1 MTTEEIL
8 NTHVP
13 DQENLLMALQEIQKN
28 SSLNYL
34 TEEDLEQ
41 TTRYFK
47 LNKSTVYGVVTY
59 YTMLSL
65 KPRGKHIIRVCTSPI
80 CKMNG
85 TALVLEELER
95 ILNLKPGETT
105 SDAQFT
111 LEETECLGFCFN
123 SPAMLIDEDIY
134 GSLTIEK
141 LPKILSSYQKGGS
154 KDA

>member
-8 NTHVP
+8 NTHLP
-13 DQENLLMALQEIQKN
+13 EQENLLMALQEIQKN
-28 SSLNYL
+28 NQLNYL

-41 TTRYFK
+41 TSRYFK
-47 LNKSTVYGVVTY
+47 LKKSTVYGVATY

-85 TALVLEELER
+85 TALVLEELKK
-95 ILNLKPGETT
+95 ILHLNPGQTT
-105 SDAQFT
+105 SDDHFT

-134 GSLTIEK
+134 GSITIDK
-141 LPKILSSYQKGGS
+141 LPKILSSYQKGGE

>member
-8 NTHVP
+8 NNHVSE
-13 DQENLLMALQEIQKN
+13 QENLLMALQEIQKN
-28 SSLNYL
+28 NLQNYL
-34 TEEDLEQ
+34 TEEDLEK

-47 LNKSTVYGVVTY
+47 LKKSTVYGVATY

-85 TALVLEELER
+85 TALILEELKK
-95 ILNLKPGETT
+95 ILQLKPGETT
-105 SDAQFT
+105 ADSQFT

-134 GSLTIEK
+134 GSLTIDK
-141 LPKILSSYQKGGS
+141 LPKLLAQYKQGGE

>member
-13 DQENLLMALQEIQKN
+13 EQENLLMALQEIQQN
-28 SSLNYL
+28 NLLNYL
-34 TEEDLEQ
+34 TEDDLEQ
-41 TTRYFK
+41 ATRYFK
-47 LNKSTVYGVVTY
+47 LNKSTVYGVATY

-85 TALVLEELER
+85 TALILAELEK
-95 ILNLKPGETT
+95 ILKLNPGET
-105 SDAQFT
+105 SADDQFT

-141 LPKILSSYQKGGS
+141 LPKILSSYQKGGE

>member
-13 DQENLLMALQEIQKN
+13 EQENLLMALQEIQQKN
-28 SSLNYL
+28 LLNYL
-34 TEEDLEQ
+34 TEDDLEQ
-41 TTRYFK
+41 ATRYFK
-47 LNKSTVYGVVTY
+47 LNKSTVYGVATY

-85 TALVLEELER
+85 TALILAELEK
-95 ILNLKPGETT
+95 ILKLNPGET
-105 SDAQFT
+105 SADDQFT

-141 LPKILSSYQKGGS
+141 LPKILSSYQKGGE

>member
-1 MTTEEIL
+1 MKTEEIL

-28 SSLNYL
+28 SPLNYL
-34 TEEDLEQ
+34 TETDLEL

-47 LNKSTVYGVVTY
+47 LKKSTVYGVATY

-85 TALVLEELER
+85 TALILEELKKLFK
-95 ILNLKPGETT
+95 LNPGETT
-105 SDAQFT
+105 PDDQFT

-141 LPKILSSYQKGGS
+141 LPNLLAPYQKGGE